1 MKSTC
6 EMDTIFNDDLGGVL
20 KESVGVV
27 RIQHVEMRKMRKS
40 MKALQK
46 KKNSTC
52 VKKCGDNAVVC
63 HTYA

>member
-6 EMDTIFNDDLGGVL
+6 KIDTISNDDLGGVL

-40 MKALQK
+40 MKALEK
-46 KKNSTC
+46 KKNSQP
-52 VKKCGDNAVVC
+52 
-63 HTYA
+63 Y